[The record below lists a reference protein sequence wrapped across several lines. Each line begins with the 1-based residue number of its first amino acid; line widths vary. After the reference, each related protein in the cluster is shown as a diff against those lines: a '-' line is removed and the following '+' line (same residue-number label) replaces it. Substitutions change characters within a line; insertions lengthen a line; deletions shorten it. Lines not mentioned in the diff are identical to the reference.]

1 MLEKDKTKKR
11 VERHDDT
18 QEDFTPIGV
27 VNSMLDQY
35 PKEAFKDM
43 KKLATLTI
51 GKNVAKIG
59 ASAFEGCEKLKT
71 VTIKNDKL
79 KKALVKA
86 MKANKLE
93 EFLRAHGCDATAEE
107 VQEFIETKAAADAPI
122 ELSDE
127 ELKYV
132 AGGSFVD
139 SVECSHK
146 GNTCNCSNSCIR
158 DCC

>member
-1 MLEKDKTKKR
+1 MKTM
-11 VERHDDT
+11 
-18 QEDFTPIGV
+18 QELYNEIITSD
-27 VNSMLDQY
+27 
-35 PKEAFKDM
+35 E
-43 KKLATLTI
+43 
-51 GKNVAKIG
+51 
-59 ASAFEGCEKLKT
+59 
-71 VTIKNDKL
+71 L
-79 KKALVKA
+79 KKALVEA

-93 EFLRAHGCDATAEE
+93 DFLKAHGCEATAEE
-107 VQEFIETKAAADAPI
+107 VQEFMDAKASGDVLI
-122 ELSDE
+122 ELSDD